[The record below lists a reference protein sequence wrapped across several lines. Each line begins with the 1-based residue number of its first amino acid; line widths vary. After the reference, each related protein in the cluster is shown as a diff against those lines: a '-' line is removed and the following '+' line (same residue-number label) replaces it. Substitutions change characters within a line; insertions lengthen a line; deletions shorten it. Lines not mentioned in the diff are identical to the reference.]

1 MSSKGYNITSISMM
15 EGKWQYYEHNAIEET
30 NNKIN
35 NTIEQNNNNINNNI
49 NKINDRVEYLQ
60 AVIASRS
67 RLSSRVS
74 SRATS
79 SCQIAVRLQELH

>member
-1 MSSKGYNITSISMM
+1 MSKCRAKVITLLVFQWWR
-15 EGKWQYYEHNAIEET
+15 ENGNAQYYDHNAIEET

-67 RLSSRVS
+67 RLSC
-74 SRATS
+74 